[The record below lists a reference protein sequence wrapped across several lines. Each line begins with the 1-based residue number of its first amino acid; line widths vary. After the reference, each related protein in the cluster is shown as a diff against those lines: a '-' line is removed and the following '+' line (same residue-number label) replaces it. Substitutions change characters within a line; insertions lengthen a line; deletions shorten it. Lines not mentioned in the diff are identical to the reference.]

1 VWERFCGP
9 QPALRGTQPHW
20 LAMGALALVG
30 VLVLVLSRSESG
42 KSFAQPCARALG
54 DAPHALDMRGA
65 SVSFA
70 AIGDWGLDAAPE
82 HEDGPR
88 DDWDALVN
96 AGHAGALGRLA
107 SRRAIDWVVSV
118 GDHFYQYGVRSS
130 ADARWRTSFSDLF
143 GRPTLPLRWYAMLGN
158 HDYKANLPPRARA
171 AEGVLA
177 QLEHTWSAGNAGAQW
192 CLPSANYTLLA
203 RARDFDL
210 ALVVFDSQALVRKD
224 PDDAAAYD
232 DEGAPGVVPGAEA
245 QLAWL
250 EAELCGLRDA
260 ARARARPLWLL
271 TAAHHFVVSAGSY
284 IRAGVLQEQ
293 VMRERVLPLLHRCGV
308 RVHLHGHDH
317 VTQAIELR
325 EDAHEGAGGAGATT
339 LQLGVGS
346 AGKTNGDV
354 RDASQATL
362 DALYG
367 PRRFALHLAT
377 KTPALALLRATAHEL
392 RVELLDQTDVAIFA
406 RVLRHG

>member
-1 VWERFCGP
+1 M
-9 QPALRGTQPHW
+9 T
-20 LAMGALALVG
+20 
-30 VLVLVLSRSESG
+30 VLVAVLNWSDSG
-42 KSFAQPCARALG
+42 SIGAQPCARALG
-54 DAPHALDMRGA
+54 DAPRALDIRGA

-70 AIGDWGLDAAPE
+70 AIGDWGLDDAAE
-82 HEDGPR
+82 HDDGPR
-88 DDWDALVN
+88 DDWDASAN
-96 AGHAGALGRLA
+96 TGIAKALGRLA

-118 GDHFYQYGVRSS
+118 GDNFYQYGVRS
-130 ADARWRTSFSDLF
+130 AEDTRWRTSFSDKF

-171 AEGVLA
+171 AEGSLA
-177 QLEHTWSAGNAGAQW
+177 QLEHTWSAGNVNAQW

-203 RARDFDL
+203 RAQDFDL
-210 ALVVFDSQALVRKD
+210 ALVVFDSQALVRMD

-232 DEGAPGVVPGAEA
+232 DGGAPGIVPETEA

-260 ARARARPLWLL
+260 ARTRARPLWLL
-271 TAAHHFVVSAGSY
+271 SAAHHFVVSAGSY
-284 IRAGVLQEQ
+284 IRAGVQQEQ

-325 EDAHEGAGGAGATT
+325 DGAHEGDGGAGT
-339 LQLGVGS
+339 LQVGVGS
-346 AGKTNGDV
+346 TGKTNGDV
-354 RDASQATL
+354 RDASQGTL
-362 DALYG
+362 DALHG
-367 PRRFALHLAT
+367 RKRFTLKLVT
-377 KTPALALLRATAHEL
+377 KTPALALLHATADEL
-392 RVELLDQTDVAIFA
+392 RVELRDQADVAIFA